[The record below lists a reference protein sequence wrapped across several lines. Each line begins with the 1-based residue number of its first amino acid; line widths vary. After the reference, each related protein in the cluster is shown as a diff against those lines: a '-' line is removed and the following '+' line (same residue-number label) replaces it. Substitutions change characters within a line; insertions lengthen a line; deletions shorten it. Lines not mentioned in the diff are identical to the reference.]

1 MLSSAVRQRG
11 ERVGAGAGCGE
22 SGAGCRGCRLPV
34 GAGGN
39 AGMGSVWCV
48 RGSLEGRGV
57 FSRAS
62 WALLLALSA
71 LKKPVVSFFELLLRS
86 PTCKPL

>member
-1 MLSSAVRQRG
+1 
-11 ERVGAGAGCGE
+11 
-22 SGAGCRGCRLPV
+22 
-34 GAGGN
+34 
-39 AGMGSVWCV
+39 MGSVWCV